1 MQLKTGRSERG
12 EYLMEKL
19 TEKEKA
25 CLLEYAK
32 DLKQIMEQDH
42 LAIVSDNRYSYTQ
55 KDIENLLQKIEK
67 IND

>member
-1 MQLKTGRSERG
+1 
-12 EYLMEKL
+12 MEKL
-19 TEKEKA
+19 TEKEKV
-25 CLLEYAK
+25 CLLEYTK

-55 KDIENLLQKIEK
+55 KEIENLLQKIEK